1 MTKKVAFGSKPTPR
15 PEPAITA
22 DAWVETRT
30 VEQMK
35 RLTIDIPATLHTRIK
50 STCAL
55 RGVKMVDEIRELLEA
70 HFRETGQA

>member
-15 PEPAITA
+15 AEQTITA
-22 DAWVETRT
+22 DAWVETRNADP
-30 VEQMK
+30 MK
-35 RLTIDIPATLHTRIK
+35 RLTIDIPANLHMRIK

-70 HFRETGQA
+70 HFREPGQA

>member
-15 PEPAITA
+15 TESTITA
-22 DAWVETRT
+22 DAWVETRNADP
-30 VEQMK
+30 MK

-55 RGVKMVDEIRELLEA
+55 RGVKMVDEIRELLET